1 MAKPRLEEL
10 YLKTLRPDLQKQLG
24 KKNFM
29 LVPKLD
35 KIVIN
40 VGVKEAVSD
49 SRILQKVQDMVKRIT
64 GQTPV
69 KTIAKK
75 SIATYKLRE
84 GMPLGVKVTL
94 RRKNMYEFLDRTI
107 NFALPKVR
115 DFQGV
120 GIKLDGRGNY
130 NLGIKEWSVYP
141 EADTGTQELVYGMN
155 ITIQTTATNDEDGR
169 ALLRAFGM
177 PFKKS

>member
-10 YLKTLRPDLQKQLG
+10 YVKTIRPDLQKKLG
-24 KKNFM
+24 KKNVM
-29 LVPKLD
+29 QVPNID

-49 SRILQKVQDMVKRIT
+49 SRILKKVRDMVARIT
-64 GQTPV
+64 GQAPV
-69 KTIAKK
+69 TTIAKK
-75 SIATYKLRE
+75 SIASFKLRE

-94 RRKNMYEFLDRTI
+94 RRQKMYEFLDKTI
-107 NFALPKVR
+107 NVALPKVR

-120 GIKLDGRGNY
+120 GTKLDSRGNY

-155 ITIQTTATNDEDGR
+155 ITFDTTATNDEDAR
-169 ALLRAFGM
+169 ALLEAFGM